1 MHTDEEVEEVVS
13 KVQVSTS
20 IVQLSQELLADRQSH
35 WAERDAALQRLGEL
49 VQDGFLDPDNESEFG
64 RSLKALMTGLSVQLP
79 DLRSQV
85 VRSACNT
92 LALVCAEVGDHSYM
106 ERPLVTQ
113 VLPALVTLVCNGN
126 KVLATAGRETLPT
139 LVMYCHFDGVLKVLA
154 TELLESKQ
162 KAIAPLVLR
171 LPPPCAP
178 VLALQVLSAVGALLE
193 RAIVPAATDAAP
205 EVRSLARQCLVHYG
219 LGFPER
225 SAAVESRLDAPT
237 RALVNQEMEQAPP
250 VSNEQRHVL
259 TPAARRT
266 TSKQSAQYLANK
278 PTSRPASRPG
288 GVIATSVQA
297 SLVRRAACQRRQPS
311 DAESRKQNRT
321 QGAAAAAAETQSHGG
336 GKGGGNGGGKPQ
348 QPPLPPRSPMPPRP
362 GDERDVGA
370 DPLSEGGSRAHR
382 LRSAGA
388 PRHH

>member
-162 KAIAPLVLR
+162 KAVRHSCCVCLLHALQYWP
-171 LPPPCAP
+171 
-178 VLALQVLSAVGALLE
+178 LQVLSAVGALLE

-288 GVIATSVQA
+288 GVSSRPASRPASSGAPLANAANQATP
-297 SLVRRAACQRRQPS
+297 R
-311 DAESRKQNRT
+311 SRKQNRT

-336 GKGGGNGGGKPQ
+336 GKGGGNGGDKPR
-348 QPPLPPRSPMPPRP
+348 QPPLPPRSPCRVRGTRGTWARP
-362 GDERDVGA
+362 FERR
-370 DPLSEGGSRAHR
+370 GSRAHR

>member
-139 LVMYCHFDGVLKVLA
+139 LVMYCHFDGVLKVIA

-162 KAIAPLVLR
+162 KAVRYSCCVCLLHALQYWP
-171 LPPPCAP
+171 
-178 VLALQVLSAVGALLE
+178 LQVLSACDTFE
-193 RAIVPAATDAAP
+193 RAIVPAATTLP
-205 EVRSLARQCLVHYG
+205 EVRSARQCLALRVG
-219 LGFPER
+219 LPSARQR
-225 SAAVESRLDAPT
+225 SRAAST
-237 RALVNQEMEQAPP
+237 RRRGARQSEGTGAAR
-250 VSNEQRHVL
+250 EQRA
-259 TPAARRT
+259 TPCAHAG
-266 TSKQSAQYLANK
+266 SSPHN
-278 PTSRPASRPG
+278 
-288 GVIATSVQA
+288 IQA
-297 SLVRRAACQRRQPS
+297 VGPIP
-311 DAESRKQNRT
+311 RK
-321 QGAAAAAAETQSHGG
+321 
-336 GKGGGNGGGKPQ
+336 
-348 QPPLPPRSPMPPRP
+348 
-362 GDERDVGA
+362 
-370 DPLSEGGSRAHR
+370 
-382 LRSAGA
+382 
-388 PRHH
+388 